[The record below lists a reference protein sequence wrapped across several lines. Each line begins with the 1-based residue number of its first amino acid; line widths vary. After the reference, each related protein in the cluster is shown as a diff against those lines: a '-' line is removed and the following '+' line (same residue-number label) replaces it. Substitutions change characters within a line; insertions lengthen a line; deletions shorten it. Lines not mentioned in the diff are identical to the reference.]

1 MTSHHVTCHV
11 TTVMCLFIVKE
22 NKNKNKNKRNIKLG
36 KKYKIKE
43 KC

>member
-22 NKNKNKNKRNIKLG
+22 NKNKNKRNIKLG